1 MGEKVLKIIV
11 SALMKEFL
19 VDSVEDLLIILAQ
32 KSIKITVQVASD
44 LYYNYQWEHRK
55 QLPYTPL
62 NNNHIVVP
70 ATSVKDRDKNK
81 YCEEIE

>member
-1 MGEKVLKIIV
+1 MGEKVLKILV
-11 SALMKEFL
+11 SALMKEFV
-19 VDSVEDLLIILAQ
+19 VDNVEDLLILLAQ
-32 KSIKITVQVASD
+32 KGIKITIQVASD

-81 YCEEIE
+81 YCW

>member
-1 MGEKVLKIIV
+1 MTEKVLKIVI
-11 SALMKEFL
+11 SALMKEFV
-19 VDSVEDLLIILAQ
+19 VDNVEDLLILLAQ
-32 KSIKITVQVASD
+32 KGIKITIQVASD

-70 ATSVKDRDKNK
+70 ATSVKDKEKNK
-81 YCEEIE
+81 YC

>member
-1 MGEKVLKIIV
+1 MTEKVLKIIV
-11 SALMKEFL
+11 MALMKEFV
-19 VDSVEDLLIILAQ
+19 VDNVEDLLILLAQ
-32 KSIKITVQVASD
+32 KGIKITIQVASD
-44 LYYNYQWEHRK
+44 LYYNWQWNNRK

-81 YCEEIE
+81 YC

>member
-11 SALMKEFL
+11 AALMKEFV
-19 VDSVEDLLIILAQ
+19 VDSVEDLLILLAQ
-32 KSIKITVQVASD
+32 KGIKITVQVASD
-44 LYYNYQWEHRK
+44 LYYNWQWNNRK

-81 YCEEIE
+81 YC

>member
-1 MGEKVLKIIV
+1 MSEKILKILV

-19 VDSVEDLLIILAQ
+19 VDNVEDLLILLAQ
-32 KSIKITVQVASD
+32 KGIKITIQVASD

-70 ATSVKDRDKNK
+70 ATSVKDKEKNK
-81 YCEEIE
+81 YC

>member
-1 MGEKVLKIIV
+1 MTEKVLKIIV
-11 SALMKEFL
+11 AALMKEFL
-19 VDSVEDLLIILAQ
+19 VDSVEDLLILLAQ
-32 KSIKITVQVASD
+32 KGIKITAQVASD
-44 LYYNYQWEHRK
+44 LYYNWQWNNRK

-81 YCEEIE
+81 YC

>member
-1 MGEKVLKIIV
+1 MTEKVLKIIV
-11 SALMKEFL
+11 AALMKEFL
-19 VDSVEDLLIILAQ
+19 VDNVEDLLILLAQ
-32 KSIKITVQVASD
+32 KGIKITIQVASD
-44 LYYNYQWEHRK
+44 LYYNYQWNNRK

-81 YCEEIE
+81 YC

>member
-1 MGEKVLKIIV
+1 MTEKVLKIIV
-11 SALMKEFL
+11 TALMKEFV
-19 VDSVEDLLIILAQ
+19 VDNVEDLLILLAQ
-32 KSIKITVQVASD
+32 KGIKITIQIASD
-44 LYYNYQWEHRK
+44 LYYNYQWDHRK

-81 YCEEIE
+81 YC

>member
-1 MGEKVLKIIV
+1 MTEKVLKIIV
-11 SALMKEFL
+11 AALMKEFV
-19 VDSVEDLLIILAQ
+19 VDNVEDLLILLAQ
-32 KSIKITVQVASD
+32 KGIKITIQVASD

-81 YCEEIE
+81 YC

>member
-1 MGEKVLKIIV
+1 MTEKVLKIIV
-11 SALMKEFL
+11 AALMKEFV
-19 VDSVEDLLIILAQ
+19 VDSVEDLLILLAQ
-32 KSIKITVQVASD
+32 KGIKITIQVASD
-44 LYYNYQWEHRK
+44 LYYNYQWNNRK

-81 YCEEIE
+81 LC

>member
-1 MGEKVLKIIV
+1 MGEKVLKIV
-11 SALMKEFL
+11 VAALMKEFL
-19 VDSVEDLLIILAQ
+19 VDSVEDLLILLAQ
-32 KSIKITVQVASD
+32 KGIKITIQVASD

-81 YCEEIE
+81 YCWVG

>member
-1 MGEKVLKIIV
+1 MTEKVLKIV
-11 SALMKEFL
+11 VTALMKEFL
-19 VDSVEDLLIILAQ
+19 VDNVEDLLILLAQ
-32 KSIKITVQVASD
+32 KGIKITIQVASD

-81 YCEEIE
+81 YC

>member
-1 MGEKVLKIIV
+1 MTEKVLKIIV
-11 SALMKEFL
+11 AALMKEFL
-19 VDSVEDLLIILAQ
+19 VDSVEDLLILLTQ
-32 KSIKITVQVASD
+32 KGIKITIQVASD

-81 YCEEIE
+81 YC

>member
-1 MGEKVLKIIV
+1 MGEKVLKILV
-11 SALMKEFL
+11 TALMKEFV
-19 VDSVEDLLIILAQ
+19 VDNVEDLLVLLAQ
-32 KSIKITVQVASD
+32 KGIKITIQVASD

-70 ATSVKDRDKNK
+70 AISVKDREKNK
-81 YCEEIE
+81 YC

>member
-1 MGEKVLKIIV
+1 MTEKVLKIV
-11 SALMKEFL
+11 VAALMKEFL
-19 VDSVEDLLIILAQ
+19 VDNVEDLLVLLAQ
-32 KSIKITVQVASD
+32 KGIKITIQVASD
-44 LYYNYQWEHRK
+44 LYYNYQWNNRK

-81 YCEEIE
+81 YC